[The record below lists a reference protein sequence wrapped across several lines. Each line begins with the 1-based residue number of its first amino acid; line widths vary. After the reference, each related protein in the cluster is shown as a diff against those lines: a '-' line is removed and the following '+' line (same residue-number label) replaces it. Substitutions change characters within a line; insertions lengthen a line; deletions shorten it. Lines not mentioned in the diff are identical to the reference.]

1 MIASFLTPCTPVF
14 EPFFIGLA
22 SRTAIIGNVNL
33 MRSTQRFPLLA
44 SLLILLPIMAT
55 CSRLPSNPV
64 EPATKASTTVPI
76 TSSTPLA
83 PEPTRAAQPSATTAP
98 LNTATPQPT
107 PTLPDDIREVTL
119 VAHGVLPNWN
129 YLFTF
134 GFTEEVQGG
143 YRLVVDQNKEYNCTT
158 LSDQPGYLY
167 CDGPMAAFDDFV
179 EYKLISE
186 DGSLTVLEGRVYIP
200 PEFTP

>member
-1 MIASFLTPCTPVF
+1 MKLLTRTS
-14 EPFFIGLA
+14 LA
-22 SRTAIIGNVNL
+22 VL
-33 MRSTQRFPLLA
+33 F
-44 SLLILLPIMAT
+44 LLIMFMLAACKSLPDTQTAAVAT
-55 CSRLPSNPV
+55 LPPAQPV
-64 EPATKASTTVPI
+64 S
-76 TSSTPLA
+76 SSTPLPVDPA
-83 PEPTRAAQPSATTAP
+83 RTAQPTVTASP
-98 LNTATPQPT
+98 AFTATPQPT
-107 PTLPDDIREVTL
+107 PTLPDDIRQVTL
-119 VAHGVLPNWN
+119 VTHGVLPNWK

-158 LSDQPGYLY
+158 RSDQPGYLY